1 MNLAGLIVVP
11 PELMIA
17 GFVFLLVL
25 ALGLLLLFPL
35 GQRGEL
41 NHAHNVLRRMA
52 RPNSGDVEDVA
63 ILRDNPRTNNLFLDA
78 LLSRINLL
86 QRLEEYM
93 WQAGLYMRVSEVL
106 LIMLLLFGAGMAAG
120 AAWMGDVLLA
130 IGCGGVLA
138 ALPLLY
144 IRFRGN
150 RRLKTF
156 ALQLPE
162 LLDLLKSSLEAG
174 HSLLRGLQVVVD
186 EFPDPASVEIRMVLE
201 QARLGVPLP
210 RALEDMLKRVPEDSL
225 RFLVVA
231 VKVQADVGSSLAN
244 IIGRLSETL
253 RNRQRVQMQIRALT
267 AQSRMSGM
275 IVAIL
280 PVAVLAAFSMVQ
292 PGYAHPLFYDP
303 FGLKMLK
310 VAIGLDIMAFITI
323 RRILRLDY

>member
-1 MNLAGLIVVP
+1 MNIAGFNIP
-11 PELMIA
+11 AELVIA
-17 GFVFLLVL
+17 GFVFALVL
-25 ALGLLLLFPL
+25 ALGLLLLIPL
-35 GQRGEL
+35 GRRGEL
-41 NHAHNVLRRMA
+41 NQTQELLRRMA
-52 RPNSGDVEDVA
+52 RPSSGDSEDVA
-63 ILRDNPRTNNLFLDA
+63 IIRETRRNQNQFLDV
-78 LLSRINLL
+78 LLSRVNLL
-86 QRLEEYM
+86 QRLEQYM

-106 LIMLLLFGAGMAAG
+106 LIVLLLFGAGFAAG
-120 AAWMGDVLLA
+120 AAWLGDVMLA
-130 IGCGGVLA
+130 TGCGAVLSV
-138 ALPLLY
+138 LPLLY

-150 RRLKTF
+150 RRLKVF

-162 LLDLLKSSLEAG
+162 ILDLLKSSLEAG

-186 EFPDPASVEIRMVLE
+186 EFPDPASGEIRMVLE

-253 RNRQRVQMQIRALT
+253 RNRQRVQLQIRALT

-275 IVAIL
+275 VVAVL

-303 FGLKMLK
+303 FGLKLLK
-310 VAIGLDIMAFITI
+310 VAIGLDVMAFITI

>member
-1 MNLAGLIVVP
+1 MN
-11 PELMIA
+11 IA
-17 GFVFLLVL
+17 GFNVPSELIIASFVFALVL
-25 ALGLLLLFPL
+25 ALALLLLVPL
-35 GQRGEL
+35 GRGGEL
-41 NHAHNVLRRMA
+41 DQTQDLLRRMA
-52 RPNSGDVEDVA
+52 RPIGGDVEDIA
-63 ILRDNPRTNNLFLDA
+63 IMRENRRNKNQFLDA
-78 LLSRINLL
+78 LLSRFNLL
-86 QRLEEYM
+86 QRLEQYM

-106 LIMLLLFGAGMAAG
+106 LIMLLLFGAGLAAG
-120 AAWMGDVLLA
+120 AAWLSDGLLA
-130 IGCGGVLA
+130 IACGSALSV
-138 ALPLLY
+138 LPLLY

-150 RRLKTF
+150 RRLKMF
-156 ALQLPE
+156 AQQLPE
-162 LLDLLKSSLEAG
+162 VLDLLKSSLEAG

-186 EFPDPASVEIRMVLE
+186 EFPDPASGELRMVLE

-275 IVAIL
+275 VVAVLPIV
-280 PVAVLAAFSMVQ
+280 VLAAFSMVQ

-310 VAIGLDIMAFITI
+310 VAIALDLMAFFTI
-323 RRILRLDY
+323 RRILRMDY